1 MQDKFPYGQLA
12 IFTLCNLANGL
23 SISVT
28 PTQSMYPYASN
39 MVMDFGL
46 TDDRSATGYY
56 VGYLSGGTMIGRAI
70 GASFWGWVADTQGRK
85 PTLIVSLASIVV
97 GSLAFGFAPNFIVA
111 ALALFVEGLLCSLGS
126 TCKTC
131 VSEVTPKS
139 LQAKATSCYALGWY
153 YGQVAGFSVGGL
165 LAHPDQSG
173 LVESGLLV
181 DFPYLLPNLF
191 CAGIALIA
199 LLGVIFGFK
208 ETLPVPDTKKI
219 KVKTIARDS
228 LSFMRSSSVKGVF
241 VMYSLQVFCNTGFA
255 ETYPLWSWSDKK
267 HGGLAFNP
275 AEIGTTMTYAYIV
288 MVCVQSVLYSRMV
301 EWLGLIGVIRSSS
314 LMLIPVMVGL
324 PLINLFKDSETV
336 LKTLLVIGCLFYYLL
351 GFNIYTSL
359 FVLTNNSVSQSDRGK
374 VNGFQQACGYIV
386 KGVTPLFVG
395 YTFSYTSQHGPF
407 FPFDYHFI
415 FVLLGM
421 GMLVE
426 AVMAR
431 GLDKELETQK
441 DDDLEDKGKELELT
455 GLTEES
461 ILKGPDTGSTS
472 YLPLSKANNR

>member
-1 MQDKFPYGQLA
+1 
-12 IFTLCNLANGL
+12 
-23 SISVT
+23 
-28 PTQSMYPYASN
+28 
-39 MVMDFGL
+39 
-46 TDDRSATGYY
+46 
-56 VGYLSGGTMIGRAI
+56 
-70 GASFWGWVADTQGRK
+70 
-85 PTLIVSLASIVV
+85 
-97 GSLAFGFAPNFIVA
+97 
-111 ALALFVEGLLCSLGS
+111 
-126 TCKTC
+126 
-131 VSEVTPKS
+131 
-139 LQAKATSCYALGWY
+139 
-153 YGQVAGFSVGGL
+153 
-165 LAHPDQSG
+165 
-173 LVESGLLV
+173 
-181 DFPYLLPNLF
+181 
-191 CAGIALIA
+191 
-199 LLGVIFGFK
+199 
-208 ETLPVPDTKKI
+208 
-219 KVKTIARDS
+219 
-228 LSFMRSSSVKGVF
+228 
-241 VMYSLQVFCNTGFA
+241 
-255 ETYPLWSWSDKK
+255 
-267 HGGLAFNP
+267 
-275 AEIGTTMTYAYIV
+275 
-288 MVCVQSVLYSRMV
+288 MV

-314 LMLIPVMVGL
+314 LVLIPVMVGL

-455 GLTEES
+455 SLTEES
-461 ILKGPDTGSTS
+461 VLKGPDTGSTS
-472 YLPLSKANNR
+472 YLPLSTANNR

>member
-1 MQDKFPYGQLA
+1 MQDKLPYGQLA

-28 PTQSMYPYASN
+28 ATQSMYPYASN

-46 TDDRSATGYY
+46 TEDRSATGYY

-70 GASFWGWVADTQGRK
+70 GASCWGWVADTYGRK
-85 PTLIVSLASIVV
+85 PTLIVSLASIVA
-97 GSLAFGFAPNFIVA
+97 GSLAFGFAPNFYVA
-111 ALALFVEGLLCSLGS
+111 ALTLFVEGLLCSLGS

-181 DFPYLLPNLF
+181 TFPYLLPNLF
-191 CAGIALIA
+191 CAGVALIS
-199 LLGVIFGFK
+199 LIGVIFGFK
-208 ETLPVPDTKKI
+208 ETLPVLDIKKA
-219 KVKTIARDS
+219 KAKSKSSES
-228 LSFMRSSSVKGVF
+228 LSFLRSSSVIGVF

-255 ETYPLWSWSDKK
+255 ETYPLWSWSDRE
-267 HGGLAFNP
+267 HGGLEFNP
-275 AEIGTTMTYAYIV
+275 AEIGTTMTYAYVV

-301 EWLGLIGVIRSSS
+301 QWLGLIGVIRCSS

-324 PLINLFKDSETV
+324 PLINLFKDSEEV
-336 LKTLLVIGCLFYYLL
+336 LKALLVMGCLCYYLL

-359 FVLTNNSVSQSDRGK
+359 FVLTNNSVCQSDRGK

-395 YTFSYTSQHGPF
+395 YTFSFTSQHGPF

-415 FVLLGM
+415 FMLLGV

-431 GLDKELETQK
+431 GLDKELEVQK
-441 DDDLEDKGKELELT
+441 EEESGDKEKDLEMKRLR
-455 GLTEES
+455 EES
-461 ILKGPDTGSTS
+461 VVEGPDTGPTS
-472 YLPLSKANNR
+472 YLPLSSARNR

>member
-1 MQDKFPYGQLA
+1 MPDKLPYGQLA

-23 SISVT
+23 SISVSSI
-28 PTQSMYPYASN
+28 QSMYPYASN

-46 TDDRSATGYY
+46 TTDRSATGYY

-70 GASFWGWVADTQGRK
+70 GASFWGWVADTHGRK
-85 PTLIVSLASIVV
+85 PTLIVSLVSIVV

-111 ALALFVEGLLCSLGS
+111 ALTLFVEGLLCSLGS

-191 CAGIALIA
+191 CSGIALIS
-199 LLGVIFGFK
+199 LIGVIFWFK
-208 ETLPVPDTKKI
+208 ETLQVPKSQPKA
-219 KVKTIARDS
+219 KSVSRES
-228 LSFMRSSSVKGVF
+228 LSFLRSSSIIGVF

-255 ETYPLWSWSDKK
+255 ETYPLWSWSDKA
-267 HGGLAFNP
+267 HGGLEFNP
-275 AEIGTTMTYAYIV
+275 AEIGTTMTYSYIV

-301 EWLGLIGVIRSSS
+301 EWLGLIGVIRISS

-324 PLINLFKDSETV
+324 PLINLFKDSEVV
-336 LKTLLVIGCLFYYLL
+336 LKTLLVIGCLCYYLL

-359 FVLTNNSVSQSDRGK
+359 FVLTNNSVQQSDRGK

-395 YTFSYTSQHGPF
+395 YTFSFTSKHGPF

-415 FVLLGM
+415 FILLGV

-431 GLDKELETQK
+431 GLSIELETQK
-441 DDDLEDKGKELELT
+441 DEEEVEKSNELELAS
-455 GLTEES
+455 LTEAGP
-461 ILKGPDTGSTS
+461 KGADTGATS
-472 YLPLSKANNR
+472 YFQLATARDR